1 MNNKTEAEMI
11 EDLKAMELDEK
22 SIKKFLLQDLLNQ
35 KEDVMRVI
43 VMLEKGL
50 PTKDCKEILKSYWEV
65 LHMRS
70 EVLKLQTVNDYVIN

>member
-1 MNNKTEAEMI
+1 MSPKTEAEMI

-35 KEDVMRVI
+35 KDDVMKVI

-50 PTKDCKEILKSYWEV
+50 PTKDCKEILESYWKV

-70 EVLKLQTVNDYVIN
+70 EALKLQTVNEYVIN